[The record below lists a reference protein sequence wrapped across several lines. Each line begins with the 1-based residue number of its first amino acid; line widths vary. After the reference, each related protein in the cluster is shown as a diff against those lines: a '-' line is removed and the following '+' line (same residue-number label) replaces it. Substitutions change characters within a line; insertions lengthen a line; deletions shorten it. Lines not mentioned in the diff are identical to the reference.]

1 MGRKATGLKKGSR
14 AAGREQHLHCVHLGR
29 YGMYLR
35 GGVAVKGWAI
45 NLEIIRKY
53 FRSSARN
60 CSSLKQVPDLPREI
74 HRKRLIHRG
83 AVFTRGNAA
92 SLPSPRRIPPG
103 LRAPLFLLLMATW
116 VMPLSNAFA
125 ASVDLAWDP
134 NTEPELAGYKIHWG
148 SSSGNYTSSKD
159 VGKTTTCTISGVE
172 EGKTYYF
179 AATAY
184 DGQNNESGYS
194 NQVTFTVPM
203 SDSDGDGVTDNQDAF
218 PTDPSETTDSDHD
231 GIGNN
236 ADKDDDNDQM
246 PDAWEIQN
254 GFDPLTD
261 DAAADADG
269 DGLSNLDEYL
279 AGSDPVVPQDNFE
292 PDAPTLAA
300 PANQQMVELT
310 PVLKTNAFQDP
321 DSGDFHAA
329 TRWQIFRESDDVCV
343 FDITSEYSLTE
354 LQIPKLIL
362 DGNKNYSW
370 QAVHYDNH
378 GTSSE
383 WSGNR
388 SFTTRIDTE
397 DSDGNGIPDDQE
409 VDKATDLNRDRIWD
423 ADQNTIKCVKTG
435 EGRSLGIS
443 FNAASTIVQIDSISV
458 ESQID
463 PVTATAVADE
473 ENYFPFGLINF
484 KLVMDQPGDS
494 AEIKIYFSKKIP
506 KDSRWFKYDPIEAT
520 WTDYTDQTDFSAN
533 RRSIT
538 LHLEDGGDGDADGA
552 VNGIIV
558 DPSGVVTSS
567 SGSGGGDGLFDSAG
581 CFITTASSQPGQTGA
596 ALVWDAIRGREL
608 AIGLAMLAM
617 LKILAI
623 TLKRKRQRWEETQR
637 RYELYHERGGRFTAG
652 DLIRPKKLKS
662 AKIL

>member
-1 MGRKATGLKKGSR
+1 M
-14 AAGREQHLHCVHLGR
+14 
-29 YGMYLR
+29 
-35 GGVAVKGWAI
+35 AI
-45 NLEIIRKY
+45 
-53 FRSSARN
+53 
-60 CSSLKQVPDLPREI
+60 
-74 HRKRLIHRG
+74 
-83 AVFTRGNAA
+83 
-92 SLPSPRRIPPG
+92 
-103 LRAPLFLLLMATW
+103 W
-116 VMPLSNAFA
+116 VLPLSNAFA

-134 NTEPELAGYKIHWG
+134 NTEPELAGYKIYWG
-148 SSSGNYTSSKD
+148 SSSGNYTSSSD

-218 PTDPSETTDSDHD
+218 PSDPSETTDSDSD
-231 GIGNN
+231 GIGNNADKDDDNDQMPDAWENQFGLDPLTDDAAADADGDGISNLDEYLAGSDPVVPQNNSDSDGDGVADNQDVFPYDPSETIDSDSDGIGDN

-269 DGLSNLDEYL
+269 DGRSNLDEYL
-279 AGSDPVVPQDNFE
+279 AGSDPMVPQDNFE
-292 PDAPTLAA
+292 PDTPTLTA

-370 QAVHYDNH
+370 QAMHYDNR
-378 GTSSE
+378 GTPSE

-388 SFTTRIDTE
+388 SFTTRVDSE
-397 DSDGNGIPDDQE
+397 DSEGNGIPDDQE
-409 VDKATDLNRDRIWD
+409 VDSPADLDGDGIWD
-423 ADQNTIKCVKTG
+423 ADQDTIKCVKVD
-435 EGRSLGIS
+435 EGKSLGIS
-443 FNAASTIVQIDSISV
+443 FKDSNNVVKIESISA
-458 ESQID
+458 ERQDDNQILSD
-463 PVTATAVADE
+463 TSGSLD
-473 ENYFPFGLINF
+473 YFPFGLINF
-484 KLVMDQPGDS
+484 KLVMNQPGDS
-494 AEIKIYFSKKIP
+494 AEIKIYFSEP
-506 KDSRWFKYDPIEAT
+506 APEGSRWFKYDPIEAT
-520 WTDYTDQTDFSAN
+520 WTDYTGQTDFSAD
-533 RRSIT
+533 RRSMT
-538 LHLEDGGDGDADGA
+538 LHLEDGGDGDADGT

-558 DPSGVVTSS
+558 DPSGVVASS
-567 SGSGGGDGLFDSAG
+567 SGSGSGSGGGDGLIDSAG
-581 CFITTASSQPGQTGA
+581 CFITTASSQLGQTGA
-596 ALVWDAIRGREL
+596 AQVWDSIRGREL

-617 LKILAI
+617 LKILTIA
-623 TLKRKRQRWEETQR
+623 LKRKRQRWEETQR
-637 RYELYHERGGRFTAG
+637 RYELYNERGGRFTAG
-652 DLIRPKKLKS
+652 DLIRPKKLER
-662 AKIL
+662 AQVQ

>member
-1 MGRKATGLKKGSR
+1 M
-14 AAGREQHLHCVHLGR
+14 
-29 YGMYLR
+29 
-35 GGVAVKGWAI
+35 KGWVI

-60 CSSLKQVPDLPREI
+60 SSSLNQVPGLPREI
-74 HRKRLIHRG
+74 HRKRPLHG
-83 AVFTRGNAA
+83 SAVFTLGNAD
-92 SLPSPRRIPPG
+92 SLPFPRRIPPG
-103 LRAPLFLLLMATW
+103 LRAPLFLLLMAIW

-134 NTEPELAGYKIHWG
+134 NTEPALAGYKIYWG
-148 SSSGNYTSSKD
+148 SSSGNYTSSRD
-159 VGKTTTCTISGVE
+159 VGKTTTCTIGGVE

-184 DGQNNESGYS
+184 DSQNNESGYS

-218 PTDPSETTDSDHD
+218 PSDPSETTDSDRD
-231 GIGNN
+231 GIGDN
-236 ADKDDDNDQM
+236 ADTDDDNDQM
-246 PDAWEIQN
+246 PDAWENQF

-292 PDAPTLAA
+292 PDTPTLAA

-370 QAVHYDNH
+370 QAMHYDNH

-388 SFTTRIDTE
+388 SFTTRVDSE

-409 VDKATDLNRDRIWD
+409 VDMPIDLNRDRIWD
-423 ADQNTIKCVKTG
+423 SDQNTIKCVKTG
-435 EGRSLGIS
+435 EGKSLGIS
-443 FNAASTIVQIDSISV
+443 FNADSTIVQIDSISV

-463 PVTATAVADE
+463 PVTATAVADD

-494 AEIKIYFSKKIP
+494 AEIKIYFSEKAP
-506 KDSRWFKYDPIEAT
+506 KGSRWFKYDPIEAT
-520 WTDYTDQTDFSAN
+520 WTDYSDQTDFSAN
-533 RRSIT
+533 RRSMT
-538 LHLEDGGDGDADGA
+538 LHLEDGGDGDADGT

-558 DPSGVVTSS
+558 DPSGVVASS
-567 SGSGGGDGLFDSAG
+567 SGSGSDGGDGLLDSAG
-581 CFITTASSQPGQTGA
+581 CFITTASSQLGQTGA
-596 ALVWDAIRGREL
+596 AQLWDAIHGREL
-608 AIGLAMLAM
+608 AIALIMLAM
-617 LKILAI
+617 LKILTIA
-623 TLKRKRQRWEETQR
+623 LKRKRQRWEETQS

-652 DLIRPKKLKS
+652 DLMRPNKLKR
-662 AKIL
+662 AKVQ